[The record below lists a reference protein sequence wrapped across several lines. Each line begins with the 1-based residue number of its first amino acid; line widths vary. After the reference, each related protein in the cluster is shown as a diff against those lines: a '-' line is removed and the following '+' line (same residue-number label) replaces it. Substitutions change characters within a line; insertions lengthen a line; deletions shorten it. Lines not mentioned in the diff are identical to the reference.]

1 MKIPTVGIWGMIR
14 EKGGKTLKI
23 ITLAN
28 QKGGIGKTTTA
39 TCLAAILNEWG
50 HKTLLVDTDVQ
61 CNSTDT
67 FRAATEDVATL
78 YDLILDDDP
87 CTLEEAIQHTE
98 AGDIIASD
106 PGLEEADVKLRDTDA
121 FFKLKDALE
130 GLEGYEYVVID
141 TNPAVNVMLHNALV
155 AADEVIIP
163 VTADR
168 YTVKGLS
175 QLVQKRL
182 NPKLRIR
189 GLLLV
194 RYDERTN
201 LNKSIGKSLL
211 DIADQ
216 IGTKVFDTYIRDSV
230 KCRESQTERMTL
242 IKYAPKCTTEQDY
255 EAFVKE
261 LLEEG

>member
-1 MKIPTVGIWGMIR
+1 M
-14 EKGGKTLKI
+14 KI

-50 HKTLLVDTDVQ
+50 HKTLLIDTDVQ

-67 FRAATEDVATL
+67 FRAETEDVATL
-78 YDLILDDDP
+78 YDLILDDDS

-175 QLVQKRL
+175 QLTNTIAKVQKRL

>member
-50 HKTLLVDTDVQ
+50 HKTLLIDTDVQ

-67 FRAATEDVATL
+67 FRAETEDVATL
-78 YDLILDDDP
+78 YELILD
-87 CTLEEAIQHTE
+87 
-98 AGDIIASD
+98 
-106 PGLEEADVKLRDTDA
+106 EEADVKLRDTDA

-175 QLVQKRL
+175 QLTNTIAKVQKRL

>member
-1 MKIPTVGIWGMIR
+1 M
-14 EKGGKTLKI
+14 KI
-23 ITLAN
+23 ITIAN

-39 TCLAAILNEWG
+39 TCVASILNAWD
-50 HKTLLVDTDVQ
+50 HKTLLIDTDVQ

-67 FRAATEDVATL
+67 FRAETEDVATL
-78 YDLILDDDP
+78 YDLVIDDEP
-87 CTLEEAIQHTE
+87 CSTEEAIQHTE

-106 PGLEEADVKLRDTDA
+106 PGLEEADIKLRSADA

-130 GLEGYEYVVID
+130 GLSGYEYVIID

-155 AADEVIIP
+155 ASDEVIIP

-175 QLVQKRL
+175 QLTGTIAKVQKRL
-182 NPKLRIR
+182 NPNLRIK
-189 GLLLV
+189 GLLLTKFN
-194 RYDERTN
+194 ERSN
-201 LNKSIGKSLL
+201 LNKDVRKTLIEISS
-211 DIADQ
+211 Q
-216 IGTKVFDTYIRDSV
+216 IGTKVFNTYIRESV
-230 KCRESQTERMTL
+230 KCREAQTERVPL
-242 IKYAPKCTTEQDY
+242 IKYSPKCTTEVDY

>member
-1 MKIPTVGIWGMIR
+1 M
-14 EKGGKTLKI
+14 
-23 ITLAN
+23 
-28 QKGGIGKTTTA
+28 
-39 TCLAAILNEWG
+39 
-50 HKTLLVDTDVQ
+50 
-61 CNSTDT
+61 
-67 FRAATEDVATL
+67 
-78 YDLILDDDP
+78 
-87 CTLEEAIQHTE
+87 
-98 AGDIIASD
+98 
-106 PGLEEADVKLRDTDA
+106 
-121 FFKLKDALE
+121 
-130 GLEGYEYVVID
+130 ID

-175 QLVQKRL
+175 QLTNTIAKVQKRL
-182 NPKLRIR
+182 NPNLKIR

-194 RYDERTN
+194 RFDERTN
-201 LNKSIGKSLL
+201 LNKSIGKSLV

-242 IKYAPKCTTEQDY
+242 IKYAPKCTTELDY

-261 LLEEG
+261 LLEEE